1 MRTFKLHAKTT
12 LLSSVLTVA
21 MLIAALAVTSAAIA
35 NIERTDD
42 QTLAKIQ
49 AHDLAQHI
57 SDMRSF
63 DPETLTRAANLI
75 KGSRPNITSVRIWQL
90 SQGDFVEKAAANDS
104 SPATPIP
111 DDTKTALRSGID
123 KTPSV
128 SNDSLY
134 RVFHTISENGRPSGA
149 VEIVQR
155 FDSIG
160 AVALRYLKNVIWMS
174 LIAIALILIG
184 TYFLFRQLQL
194 TTKLET
200 EKGILRERVRD
211 ATIELQKRNQ
221 QLQETNLELWRTN
234 RRMNEL
240 GRLAAAG
247 QTAAHFAHEVG
258 TPLNL
263 ISGHVQLLKSDLE
276 RDPRDAESRIRTI
289 SAQIERIE
297 RIVRRML
304 DKTRFETELAPL
316 DLNSVLRKLCDAMLP
331 AFDKRDIRLVETFA
345 DNLPLMA
352 GSSDRLQQ
360 LFLNLLNNSL
370 DAMPGGGEIQIRTAL
385 EGKTG
390 KAQHILVDFIDTGTG
405 MTPQVMSR
413 IFDPLYTT
421 KDRGQGTGLGL
432 VIVNQIVAEHGGR
445 VEVESE
451 LGKGTRFRLTFA
463 AIPSDVPAVV
473 ENYEPELEFGVR

>member
-1 MRTFKLHAKTT
+1 MVT
-12 LLSSVLTVA
+12 

-42 QTLAKIQ
+42 ETVAEIQ
-49 AHDLAQHI
+49 ARDLAQHI
-57 SDMRSF
+57 SYTGSRDQ
-63 DPETLTRAANLI
+63 ETLTRAANLI
-75 KGSRPNITSVRIWQL
+75 KGTQPNIMSVRVWQL
-90 SQGDFVEKAAANDS
+90 SNDDFVEEAAANGS
-104 SPATPIP
+104 APASPIP
-111 DDTKTALRSGID
+111 EDIKNALRNGHGP
-123 KTPSV
+123 TRV
-128 SNDSLY
+128 SDQSLY
-134 RVFHTISENGRPSGA
+134 RAFATIYDNGRPSGA

-155 FDSIG
+155 FDSIWM
-160 AVALRYLKNVIWMS
+160 VAIRYLKGVIWMS
-174 LIAIALILIG
+174 LIVIALIMLG

-200 EKGILRERVRD
+200 ERGILRDRIRD

-221 QLQETNLELWRTN
+221 QLQETNLELWHTN

-276 RDPRDAESRIRTI
+276 RDPHDAEARIKTI

-316 DLNSVLRKLCDAMLP
+316 DLNSVLRKLCDAMAP
-331 AFDKRDIRLVETFA
+331 ALDKRHIHLVEKFS

-360 LFLNLLNNSL
+360 LFLNLINNSL
-370 DAMPGGGEIQIRTAL
+370 DAMPDGGEIQVHTTSD
-385 EGKTG
+385 GKNG
-390 KAQHILVDFIDTGTG
+390 KAQRIAVDFIDTGVG
-405 MTPQVMSR
+405 MTPEVMSH

-421 KDRGQGTGLGL
+421 KDRGHGTGLGL
-432 VIVNQIVAEHGGR
+432 VIVSQIVSEHGGR
-445 VEVESE
+445 LEVQSE

-463 AIPSDVPAVV
+463 AIPTDVPAVV
-473 ENYEPELEFGVR
+473 DEHEPELELGVSR